1 VSEPLWVSLAVVM
14 AIHEAQLS
22 EHGGAVGVRDQ
33 GLLESAL
40 ARPRQVYAYADD
52 PSLTR
57 LAAAYSFGFARNHAF
72 VDGNKRTAWVV
83 CATFLELNG
92 REVTA
97 DQAGV
102 VSITLGVA
110 GSTVSKDQLIAWLE
124 QNSVG
129 SR

>member
-1 VSEPLWVSLAVVM
+1 MNEPQWVSPAVVM

-22 EHGGAVGVRDQ
+22 EHGGATGVRDQ

-40 ARPRQVYAYADD
+40 ARPRQVYAYAGN

-57 LAAAYSFGFARNHAF
+57 LAAAYAFGLAKNHPF

-83 CATFLELNG
+83 CAAFLELNG

-102 VSITLGVA
+102 VSIMLGVA
-110 GSTVSKDQLIAWLE
+110 GGTVSEDQLIEWLE
-124 QNSVG
+124 QDNV
-129 SR
+129 R

>member
-1 VSEPLWVSLAVVM
+1 MKEPQWLSLAVVM

-40 ARPRQVYAYADD
+40 ARPRQIHAYSEHPTLAD
-52 PSLTR
+52 
-57 LAAAYSFGFARNHAF
+57 LAAAYAIGLAKNHAF

-92 REVTA
+92 RKVTA
-97 DQAGV
+97 TQSDV
-102 VSITLGVA
+102 VTVMLGVA
-110 GSTVSKDQLIAWLE
+110 EGKIRDSALSTWLQE
-124 QNSVG
+124 H
-129 SR
+129 SRR

>member
-1 VSEPLWVSLAVVM
+1 MNEPQWVSLAVVM

-22 EHGGAVGVRDQ
+22 EHGGATGVRDQ

-40 ARPRQVYAYADD
+40 ARPRQVYAYADN

-57 LAAAYSFGFARNHAF
+57 LAAAYAVGLAKNHAF

-102 VSITLGVA
+102 VSIMLGVA
-110 GSTVSKDQLIAWLE
+110 DSTVNEDQLIEWLTLH
-124 QNSVG
+124 SVE
-129 SR
+129 

>member
-1 VSEPLWVSLAVVM
+1 VNEPQWVSLAVVM

-22 EHGGAVGVRDQ
+22 EHGGATGVRNQ

-40 ARPRQVYAYADD
+40 ARSRQVYAYADN

-57 LAAAYSFGFARNHAF
+57 LAAAYAFGLAKNHPF

-102 VSITLGVA
+102 VSIMLAVA
-110 GSTVSKDQLIAWLE
+110 GSTVNEDQLIEWLT
-124 QNSVG
+124 QHSVE
-129 SR
+129 

>member
-1 VSEPLWVSLAVVM
+1 MSEPQWVSLAVAM

-22 EHGGAVGVRDQ
+22 EHGGATGVRDQ

-57 LAAAYSFGFARNHAF
+57 LAAAYAFGLARNHAF

-102 VSITLGVA
+102 VSIMLGVA
-110 GSTVSKDQLIAWLE
+110 GSTVSEDRLIEWL
-124 QNSVG
+124 QRNSAG
-129 SR
+129 